1 MILARTRWLLTA
13 SSQGEP
19 LPIPPSNILKKVL
32 LRLEELQGPDDL
44 DQSDGR
50 REQTERRFARI
61 LAARSRFLGFYRNL
75 EVLSSSSLAFE
86 ILTACS
92 DSLAELSRVRVLLR
106 TLVVQAKVLE
116 HLDQM
121 QQTTVIVGTPPKR
134 RNRVV

>member
-1 MILARTRWLLTA
+1 
-13 SSQGEP
+13 
-19 LPIPPSNILKKVL
+19 
-32 LRLEELQGPDDL
+32 L